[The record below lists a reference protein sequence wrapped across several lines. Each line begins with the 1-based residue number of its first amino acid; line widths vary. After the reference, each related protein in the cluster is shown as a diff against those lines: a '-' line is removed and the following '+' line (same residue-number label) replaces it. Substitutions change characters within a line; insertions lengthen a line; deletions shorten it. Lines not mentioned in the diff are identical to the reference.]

1 MKSDVYFIRID
12 STDIEKRESA
22 LKRLIDTANPFSNYK
37 DGEFIP
43 VKVTIGDSPCVYHL
57 QPQLVKLIIS
67 AVKKEGAKPFLFDTS
82 VIYKGQR
89 QNAVDHLNLAQSKG
103 FGHSKAGAP
112 FIIADGIF
120 GQDGK
125 EWALNSPNIKKIR
138 IPSFIGLLDS
148 LLVLSHVT
156 GHIVSGYAGAIKNV
170 AMGMSCRATKQV
182 QHSSLKPSII
192 EKNCTACGCC
202 MAICPAGAIS
212 FKNKKIA
219 FGDNLLSPVIGD
231 FRSPSRFDLRSKSGG
246 GLGKILYTFLCCK
259 KSPADNNRDKKQS
272 SQTGF
277 INQELCVGCG
287 ECLCAC
293 KFNAI
298 FINWHEDPNLFCR
311 RMAETADFI
320 LSKFEKKIFLNFA
333 FDITQECDCISTKDE
348 KMISGDL
355 GILASNDILSIDKAT
370 ADLVNK
376 NAKSDFL
383 NRTRNTYTE
392 MFEYAAKTGLGNLEY
407 NLIEIS

>member
-1 MKSDVYFIRID
+1 MKNDVYFIRID

-22 LKRLIDTANPFSNYK
+22 LKRLIDTANLFSNYK

-192 EKNCTACGCC
+192 EKNCKACGCC

-212 FKNKKIA
+212 LK
-219 FGDNLLSPVIGD
+219 
-231 FRSPSRFDLRSKSGG
+231 
-246 GLGKILYTFLCCK
+246 
-259 KSPADNNRDKKQS
+259 DKKAFVPRGKTTDS
-272 SQTGF
+272 NSGTRGFSNEHKEANSLTGF
-277 INQELCVGCG
+277 INQELCIGCG

-293 KFNAI
+293 KFNAV
-298 FINWHEDPNLFCR
+298 FINWHEDPNLFCK

-320 LSKFEKKIFLNFA
+320 LSKFEKKFFLNFA

-355 GILASNDILSIDKAT
+355 GILASNDILSLDKAT

-376 NAKSDFL
+376 NTKSDFL
-383 NRTRNTYTE
+383 NRTRNTYTA
-392 MFEYAAKTGLGNLEY
+392 MFEYAAKIGLGNLEY
-407 NLIEIS
+407 NLIEI